1 MGENPSQSR
10 YRKSRIA
17 GLKWL
22 VISRCMGL
30 FEMKTVSLS
39 IIFMLMA
46 CFLSC
51 SKQKSDSL
59 SINTDDS
66 SEISFT
72 DDLKRAVL
80 LPASPKKVAV
90 LQGSLAHIW
99 LSAGGDIKAATKDA
113 FSEPEAITEE
123 EAEKLN
129 AEWHTKAFIPS
140 EAGVIRNNDV
150 VNLGSMMK
158 PNKEL
163 LISGDYDF
171 VIMSANISGH
181 KVLEEI
187 LTSMNIPCA
196 YFRIETFSDYMNM
209 MEICSKI
216 TGDKDSY
223 KKNALD
229 VAENVNNIVAS
240 VASNEKKPKI
250 LLLRAHSSG
259 ESTRSSR
266 NDMTGSMLKD
276 LGCINIADS
285 DDYKLEDLSIEKIIA
300 ENPDFI
306 FVTTMGS
313 SHEKAVAALRKK
325 LESNPAWGTLDA
337 IKDNKLIILPR
348 SLFHYKPCEN
358 WDVCYEILAEI
369 LYK

>member
-1 MGENPSQSR
+1 
-10 YRKSRIA
+10 
-17 GLKWL
+17 
-22 VISRCMGL
+22 
-30 FEMKTVSLS
+30 MKTFSLP
-39 IIFMLMA
+39 IIFMLLA
-46 CFLSC
+46 CLLSC
-51 SKQKSDSL
+51 SKQSNFISKNSD
-59 SINTDDS
+59 NS
-66 SEISFT
+66 SEILFT
-72 DDLKRAVL
+72 DDLKRTVTLAS
-80 LPASPKKVAV
+80 SPKKVAV

-99 LSAGGDIKAATKDA
+99 LCAGGEIKAATKDA
-113 FSEPEAITEE
+113 FSEPEAITAE

-129 AEWHTKAFIPS
+129 TEWKTSTFTSS
-140 EAGVIRNNDV
+140 EAGLIRNDDV
-150 VNLGSMMK
+150 VNLGAMMK

-181 KVLEEI
+181 KALEEL

-196 YFRIETFSDYMNM
+196 YFRIETFADYMNM

-216 TGDKDSY
+216 TGDSDSY

-229 VAENVNNIVAS
+229 VAANIKNIVES
-240 VASNEKKPKI
+240 VSSKEKQKQPKI

-285 DDYKLEDLSIEKIIA
+285 DDYNLDDLSIEKIIA

-313 SHEKAVAALRKK
+313 NHNKAVESLRKK
-325 LESNPAWGTLDA
+325 LESNPAWETLDA
-337 IKDNKLIILPR
+337 IKNKRLIILPR
-348 SLFHYKPCEN
+348 SLFHYKPCEK
-358 WDVCYEILAEI
+358 WDSCYEILATI
-369 LYK
+369 LYE